1 MANNEGMCKH
11 CGAAVLF
18 VKDDRW
24 HVFDAKPSE
33 EGEWRIRSRW
43 AANVAAEKTTVTRLA
58 ESKLRRARLMGE
70 PLFARTSKHALRTT
84 VQKFCRRSG
93 DMDDASIADEWWENL
108 PDRRKIQIHHWI
120 VSPRQITIQELPG
133 QIALIEGTEQ

>member
-1 MANNEGMCKH
+1 MTNNEGMCKH

-43 AANVAAEKTTVTRLA
+43 AANVAAEK
-58 ESKLRRARLMGE
+58 
-70 PLFARTSKHALRTT
+70 
-84 VQKFCRRSG
+84 
-93 DMDDASIADEWWENL
+93 
-108 PDRRKIQIHHWI
+108 
-120 VSPRQITIQELPG
+120 RQ
-133 QIALIEGTEQ
+133 

>member
-1 MANNEGMCKH
+1 MTNNEGMCKH

-43 AANVAAEKTTVTRLA
+43 AANVAAEKTTVTRLT
-58 ESKLRRARLMGE
+58 ESKLRRACLMGE
-70 PLFARTSKHALRTT
+70 PLFRPHFQTCPANHRAKIL
-84 VQKFCRRSG
+84 QEKRRHG
-93 DMDDASIADEWWENL
+93 
-108 PDRRKIQIHHWI
+108 
-120 VSPRQITIQELPG
+120 
-133 QIALIEGTEQ
+133 